1 MISLLSKGLPRVLAP
16 RLKASIL
23 RHSAFF
29 MVQLSHLY
37 KTTGKIRIVERVA
50 ISFSMGSS
58 QTRDRT
64 QVSCT
69 VKTALAFI
77 SCMCTASRIISN
89 EECRDPFTSVLNW
102 FIALGMY
109 NILHA
114 WHSVL
119 PEIYQGFAKLPI
131 NMLCFI
137 LLIFLVSLLCIIFRS
152 F

>member
-16 RLKASIL
+16 QLKASIL
-23 RHSAFF
+23 RHSTFF

-37 KTTGKIRIVERVA
+37 MTTGKITIVERVA
-50 ISFSMGSS
+50 ISFSRGSS

-64 QVSCT
+64 QVSCI
-69 VKTALAFI
+69 VKTALPFI
-77 SCMCTASRIISN
+77 SCMCRASRIISS
-89 EECRDPFTSVLNW
+89 EECRDPFTFVLNW
-102 FIALGMY
+102 FIALGIY
-109 NILHA
+109 NILQA

-119 PEIYQGFAKLPI
+119 PEIYQVFAKPPI

-137 LLIFLVSLLCIIFRS
+137 LLSFLVNFLCIVFRS